1 MQNVGVRSPRRS
13 LVSLAAVATSAALA
27 LSGCSGSDGS
37 DGSDSSSTPDASASS
52 TAASGSSSA
61 AASPSASSTVAVP
74 DGVELTEQGEG
85 LSFEEPATVIFEP
98 AQGRGSTLELTVQS
112 VAKGSLDDFKGFIL
126 DDAYKQKADYYYA
139 KVSVKNVGEGDVGG
153 VAVPLWGVNAANTLL
168 PAVTFMT
175 SFKKCPSKPLPAKFP
190 AGAELETCLVFL
202 SPNAGGL
209 ESVSYRP
216 SQEFDPI
223 SWTGDITTPKPK
235 PKPKPKAKKK
245 G

>member
-1 MQNVGVRSPRRS
+1 M
-13 LVSLAAVATSAALA
+13 SLAAVVTSSALA
-27 LSGCSGSDGS
+27 LSGCSGSEE
-37 DGSDSSSTPDASASS
+37 SSKPAASASASS
-52 TAASGSSSA
+52 AASGSSSA
-61 AASPSASSTVAVP
+61 AASPSPSSTVQVP
-74 DGVELTEQGEG
+74 DDVELTEQGDG
-85 LSFEEPATVIFEP
+85 LSFDEPATVIFEP
-98 AQGRGSTLELTVQS
+98 SQGRGSTLELTVQS

-139 KVSVKNVGEGDVGG
+139 TVSVKNVGEGDVGG
-153 VAVPLWGVNAANTLL
+153 VPVPLWGVNSANTLL
-168 PAVTFMT
+168 PSVRFLT
-175 SFKKCPSKPLPAKFP
+175 SFKKCPSKTLPAKFA
-190 AGAELETCLVFL
+190 AGAELSTCLVFL

-223 SWTGDITTPKPK
+223 SWTGDITTPKPT